1 MYEVIIEDCR
11 DCDNK
16 IKNPVYL
23 QLESRIIF
31 YNKIFNIRKFYSI

>member
-16 IKNPVYL
+16 IKPPVYL
-23 QLESRIIF
+23 QLESR
-31 YNKIFNIRKFYSI
+31 KFF